1 MAHKLPIVAL
11 DMAFA
16 RILNEKQCGLF
27 IDVNQSK
34 DKIIKDMANLIEQLI
49 REPELRKKYGE
60 NGYSYVNK
68 ELNWK
73 YMINEVYGQW
83 IK

>member
-1 MAHKLPIVAL
+1 
-11 DMAFA
+11 
-16 RILNEKQCGLF
+16 
-27 IDVNQSK
+27 
-34 DKIIKDMANLIEQLI
+34 MANLIEQLI
-49 REPELRKKYGE
+49 REPELRKEYGE

-73 YMINEVYGQW
+73 YMINEVYGRW

>member
-1 MAHKLPIVAL
+1 
-11 DMAFA
+11 
-16 RILNEKQCGLF
+16 
-27 IDVNQSK
+27 
-34 DKIIKDMANLIEQLI
+34 MANLIEQLI